1 MGKKKEEKDGDEK
14 EEQEKEDKPPVL
26 LPPTKVSSKKAAI
39 VDKVKANEQRRSKAL
54 ALKRAN
60 YERLIEAMAW
70 DEKHVLTTCEE
81 STVKDTTDSDPKV
94 DCPILN
100 TRLALLGVCQGNRY
114 QFDQKRR
121 AKHSTMMLLYHLHNP
136 KAPLFVH
143 QCNNPECRSGGDILG
158 DCR

>member
-1 MGKKKEEKDGDEK
+1 MEVKKVVDAASS
-14 EEQEKEDKPPVL
+14 
-26 LPPTKVSSKKAAI
+26 LPKAVPSSKKAAI

-121 AKHSTMMLLYHLHNP
+121 AEHSTMMLYTAQT
-136 KAPLFVH
+136 KAPLYVH
-143 QCNNPECRSGGDILG
+143 T
-158 DCR
+158 